1 MEKDPNY
8 LQDAA
13 KAVAGDRLGT
23 EGTEAQVRPGDTRG
37 DRDRGGCPQG

>member
-13 KAVAGDRLGT
+13 KAAAGERLGA

-37 DRDRGGCPQG
+37 DWHRGGRSQG